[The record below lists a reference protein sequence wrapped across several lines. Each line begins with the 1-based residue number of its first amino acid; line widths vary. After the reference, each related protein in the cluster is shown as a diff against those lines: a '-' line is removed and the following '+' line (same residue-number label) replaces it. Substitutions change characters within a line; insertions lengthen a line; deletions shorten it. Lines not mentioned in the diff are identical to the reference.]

1 MPDAMTQHVVQAET
15 VSQGWAL
22 AFSRVH
28 EAAGGEVRPL
38 LLRVTGENAGPA
50 MGDAIREAVDQ
61 ALRQGGRADTQTVAN
76 TIFPDRLWDPAQPR
90 ERLYERFE
98 RIHPVV
104 RRCHANRKGT
114 YFQRMIGF
122 EWDRDCS
129 VPGAVNQLEQVIKS
143 LSRRGAIRRE
153 HQVCV
158 FDPRRD
164 LPIRR
169 EPAFPCL
176 QQLAFQPVGND
187 RLAMSAFYATQYMLE
202 KAYGNYLGLWR
213 LGQFVA
219 HETKRRM
226 WELDCFVGVAMLGH
240 TKAELSG
247 LAARVRS
254 IANDAVGP
262 AAPASCT
269 L

>member
-1 MPDAMTQHVVQAET
+1 MPDTMIPHVVQADT
-15 VSQGWAL
+15 LSLGWAL

-28 EAAGGEVRPL
+28 EAAGGELRPL
-38 LLRVTGENAGPA
+38 LLRLTGADASPPT
-50 MGDAIREAVDQ
+50 GDAVREVLDQ
-61 ALRQGGRADTQTVAN
+61 ALQQVGRRDTQTVAN

-104 RRCHANRKGT
+104 RQCRANRKGT

-122 EWDRDCS
+122 EWEGSRS
-129 VPGAVNQLEQVIKS
+129 VPGAVNQLEEVIKS

-158 FDPRRD
+158 FDPTRD

-176 QQLAFQPVGND
+176 QQLAFQPIGKD
-187 RLAMSAFYATQYMLE
+187 RLAMSAFYATQYMFE
-202 KAYGNYLGLWR
+202 RAYGNYLGLWR

-219 HETKRRM
+219 QETTRQM

-240 TKAELSG
+240 PKAELAG
-247 LAARVRS
+247 LAARIRGIV
-254 IANDAVGP
+254 NDTAQTAA
-262 AAPASCT
+262 AAP
-269 L
+269 LPL